1 MTDTFDPDV
10 IAAAKAIYGNR
21 LDQKYGGNR
30 RWRQLVAD
38 YPQLAEAAKPVAV
51 QRSNGP
57 KSEIDHWRDEQE
69 QIHRHMEAWAR
80 SQTPS
85 RKKYYYR
92 GKSSVL
98 HDANYTT
105 PGWIKQYECWHEHD
119 RGRWGTRGAGPDE
132 MTYAEDHVEHRVR
145 GQDLRNLH
153 AETDGD
159 YSIEDG
165 VGQHDLLEVC
175 RVCRKRLVLK
185 RDADGAVVRGKGGQP
200 EFCPTRCKA
209 DLNNARK
216 RARRRIGKPQ
226 LAAFT
231 MGSPDQIAR
240 RWADRQSYWSASG
253 IVTPAYKSSV
263 LTAKDNRLTPGWDR
277 VSTRWRYVDRA
288 MGGSLK
294 QVTDTVW
301 LISQ

>member
-105 PGWIKQYECWHEHD
+105 PGY
-119 RGRWGTRGAGPDE
+119 GRVLAKVVTMPAPKVRLIAPKCAGSSPWSLE
-132 MTYAEDHVEHRVR
+132 L
-145 GQDLRNLH
+145 LRPPRH
-153 AETDGD
+153 P
-159 YSIEDG
+159 
-165 VGQHDLLEVC
+165 
-175 RVCRKRLVLK
+175 KR
-185 RDADGAVVRGKGGQP
+185 
-200 EFCPTRCKA
+200 
-209 DLNNARK
+209 
-216 RARRRIGKPQ
+216 
-226 LAAFT
+226 
-231 MGSPDQIAR
+231 
-240 RWADRQSYWSASG
+240 
-253 IVTPAYKSSV
+253 
-263 LTAKDNRLTPGWDR
+263 
-277 VSTRWRYVDRA
+277 
-288 MGGSLK
+288 
-294 QVTDTVW
+294 
-301 LISQ
+301 